1 MNLEFAGVKLAEL
14 DRSEVLVVREA
25 SQLWSGLEVES
36 AHVCDQIASCE
47 GFCVGFDLVSEG
59 VEANSLG
66 SISDLLDKH
75 GDLLSVLGNGEHEIV
90 LNRGLLVGRQLGVV
104 ELTNLVDLA
113 EFTNS
118 TEEVIS

>member
-1 MNLEFAGVKLAEL
+1 MQVGLNLEFAGVKLAEL

-59 VEANSLG
+59 VEAHGLTG
-66 SISDLLDKH
+66 ISH
-75 GDLLSVLGNGEHEIV
+75 I
-90 LNRGLLVGRQLGVV
+90 LNRDG
-104 ELTNLVDLA
+104 D
-113 EFTNS
+113 
-118 TEEVIS
+118 